1 MRRHL
6 TLAFISIFA
15 TVGLGAC
22 SSADTDKNS
31 ATIRDEKGVVTV
43 VATDLKFDEKEYTAT
58 AGKVRFRYI
67 DNGAIPHTLLIE
79 GIKGFKMEVTVNG
92 SVDDA
97 SADLKPGTYTMYCDV
112 VGHRAAGMHAKL
124 IVTPPPTTS
133 DTFTPAG
140 RPTGP

>member
-1 MRRHL
+1 MQRHL
-6 TLAFISIFA
+6 TLAFISILSSLGLA
-15 TVGLGAC
+15 TC
-22 SSADTDKNS
+22 SSGDNNKDL

-43 VATDLKFDEKEYTAT
+43 VATDLKFDKKEYTAT

-79 GIKGFKMEVTVNG
+79 GIKGFKMEVKVNG
-92 SVDDA
+92 SEDDA
-97 SADLKPGTYTMYCDV
+97 STELKPGTYTMYCDV

-124 IVTPPPTTS
+124 IVTPPPTTTTS
-133 DTFTPAG
+133 TPAG